1 MTTQMSIIPLENLL
15 FAFIPVGIVIVIL
28 YKWSLDYKHSIY
40 AQFRMLIQLLLIG
53 YLLTFIFDSDSSLL
67 VMFILVFMVLV
78 ASWISLRTLS
88 IKPQK
93 LFIYAFIS
101 IGLGGGITLLL
112 VTQMVVEVPIWYDAR
127 YLIPLA
133 GMTFA
138 NSLTGLSLAGERFEA
153 EISRGVKYEEARK
166 IAYKAS
172 LIPVVN
178 SLLAVGLVALPGMM
192 TGQILSGISP
202 LIAVRYQIMV
212 MCMIFGS
219 AGIST
224 ALFLVL
230 IKEQIQIPKNKDIVN
245 TQDE

>member
-1 MTTQMSIIPLENLL
+1 MNNTISIIPLQNLI
-15 FAFIPVGIVIVIL
+15 FAFIPVFIVIYIL
-28 YKWSLDYKHSIY
+28 YKWSLDYKHSLY
-40 AQFRMLIQLLLIG
+40 ALFRMLVQLFLIG

-67 VMFILVFMVLV
+67 VLFILIFMVV
-78 ASWISLRTLS
+78 VSSWISLRTLS
-88 IKPQK
+88 IKTK
-93 LFIYAFIS
+93 ELFFFAFIS
-101 IGLGGGITLLL
+101 IGFGGGLTLFFIT
-112 VTQMVVEVPIWYDAR
+112 QAVVDIPIWYEPR

-138 NSLTGLSLAGERFEA
+138 NSLTGLSLAAERFEA
-153 EISRGVKYEEARK
+153 EISRNVEYEEARK
-166 IAYKAS
+166 IAFKAS

-178 SLLAVGLVALPGMM
+178 TLLAVGVVALPGMM

-219 AGIST
+219 SGIAT

-230 IKEQIQIPKNKDIVN
+230 IKKNIIDFKN
-245 TQDE
+245 QDV

>member
-1 MTTQMSIIPLENLL
+1 MTNEMSIIPLENLL
-15 FAFIPVGIVIVIL
+15 FAFIPVAIVIFIL

-40 AQFRMLIQLLLIG
+40 ALFRMLLQLLLIG
-53 YLLTFIFDSDSSLL
+53 YLLTFIFDSNSSLL
-67 VMFILVFMVLV
+67 VMCILIFMVLV

-88 IKPQK
+88 IQSQK

-112 VTQMVVEVPIWYDAR
+112 VTQMVVEVSIWYDAR

-153 EISRGVKYEEARK
+153 EINRGIKYEEARK

-192 TGQILSGISP
+192 TGQILSGVSP

-230 IKEQIQIPKNKDIVN
+230 IKEQMKISQNTGTIN
-245 TQDE
+245 TQDD